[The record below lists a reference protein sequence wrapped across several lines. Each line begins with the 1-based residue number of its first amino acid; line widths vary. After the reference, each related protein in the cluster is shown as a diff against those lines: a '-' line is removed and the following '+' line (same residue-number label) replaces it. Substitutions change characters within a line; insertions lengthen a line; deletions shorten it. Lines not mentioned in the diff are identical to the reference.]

1 MLSREE
7 RAYYEEIIE
16 TLREIRR
23 ILKED
28 NDKYKHYEE
37 KYIIPELENTMKDLE
52 KIKIRVDEK

>member
-28 NDKYKHYEE
+28 NDKYEH
-37 KYIIPELENTMKDLE
+37 
-52 KIKIRVDEK
+52 